1 MLLGAAVAG
10 LAQATFEMDLTRR
23 SPITEAGGVSP
34 DGDSLCLWKNDDD
47 RACFEMTPDIAKV
60 GWFWTQEFES
70 TPSTDPPQ
78 RKYYDMR
85 WHPTARGKGNAQ
97 FTLFIKNL
105 VALVVEGDLAEFD
118 ASIIL
123 AMIFVS
129 DYKVCFGVGYEV
141 EQIDFTVKVSLQ
153 LWNYAMT
160 ILEDLLDFSSTWSG
174 AEARYLDEIQASNN
188 KDILFYD

>member
-1 MLLGAAVAG
+1 M
-10 LAQATFEMDLTRR
+10 
-23 SPITEAGGVSP
+23 
-34 DGDSLCLWKNDDD
+34 
-47 RACFEMTPDIAKV
+47 
-60 GWFWTQEFES
+60 
-70 TPSTDPPQ
+70 
-78 RKYYDMR
+78 
-85 WHPTARGKGNAQ
+85 
-97 FTLFIKNL
+97 
-105 VALVVEGDLAEFD
+105 VEGDLAEFD